1 MENINNEETVI
12 ETPIVDEAPVAEPA
26 KIEEVVAV
34 EEPKVE
40 ELKIEEPKAEESS
53 VIGAP
58 RFPSTT
64 DTVQAVGVTN
74 NGAIGT
80 TEAPKA
86 PKKAPVAPK
95 KGKSEEKV
103 AIHSTRNVTW
113 PGVGKV
119 YRGYNILS
127 KSEAEQWLT
136 RDHCRTATPEEVA
149 KGYGK

>member
-1 MENINNEETVI
+1 MENINNEDTVI
-12 ETPIVDEAPVAEPA
+12 ETPKVEDAPIAEAAPV
-26 KIEEVVAV
+26 EEVAVV

-40 ELKIEEPKAEESS
+40 EPKSEESE

-58 RFPSTT
+58 RYSSTN

-74 NGAIGT
+74 GGAIGT

-86 PKKAPVAPK
+86 PKKAPAAPK
-95 KGKSEEKV
+95 KVKSEDKV

-127 KSEAEQWLT
+127 KAEAEQWLT

-149 KGYGK
+149 KGYTR